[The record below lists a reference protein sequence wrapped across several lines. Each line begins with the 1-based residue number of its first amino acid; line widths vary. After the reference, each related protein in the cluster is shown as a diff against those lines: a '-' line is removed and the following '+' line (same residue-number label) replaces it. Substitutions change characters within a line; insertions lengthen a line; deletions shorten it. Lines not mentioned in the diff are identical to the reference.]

1 MTYPRIELGGI
12 PLDIR
17 AGEVVE
23 TDSPITASVIVRMG
37 LGSGI
42 QLTHWSRAAGSLRG
56 SGGWIPPGLDG
67 LDFSQPLELK
77 LTNPESITG
86 PGPVFTLHS
95 DARAD
100 KAPWAYAEV
109 QGEWVPVAC
118 VASGR
123 SVSVAVVPGA
133 VRYRVH
139 WMPCYRVFAKKPPR
153 DRSRSFD
160 WTIEWEQI

>member
-17 AGEVVE
+17 AGEVTE
-23 TDSPITASVIVRMG
+23 SDAPITASVIVRMG
-37 LGSGI
+37 QGSGI

-56 SGGWIPPGLDG
+56 SGGWMPAGLDG
-67 LDFSQPLELK
+67 LDFSQPLELR
-77 LTNPESITG
+77 LTNPESITQVG
-86 PGPVFTLHS
+86 TAFTLHS
-95 DARAD
+95 DARPD

-109 QGEWVPVAC
+109 SGEWVATPC
-118 VASGR
+118 VATGR
-123 SVSVAVVPGA
+123 SVAVTPVPGA
-133 VRYRVH
+133 LRYRVH
-139 WMPCYRVFAKKPPR
+139 WMPRYWVFAKKPPR